1 MDDGVDP
8 TLGLVRTMSM
18 STDKSIL
25 KELRD
30 AMNPKEKEQTLVLM
44 AQAGV

>member
-1 MDDGVDP
+1 
-8 TLGLVRTMSM
+8 MSM
-18 STDKSIL
+18 STDKRIL

>member
-1 MDDGVDP
+1 MDDGVEP